1 MPFWRHKYR
10 CDPHHISFMAL
21 LAMRNDTKE
30 RNLLMK
36 IIFADII
43 LLWMRILTCVE
54 YPKTSKQNCILH
66 GSVFVFLYIIT
77 VESSSLS
84 YAFQHFQSC
93 SVLST
98 AEQLSSL
105 ICTPG
110 GWYV

>member
-1 MPFWRHKYR
+1 
-10 CDPHHISFMAL
+10 
-21 LAMRNDTKE
+21 
-30 RNLLMK
+30 MK

-54 YPKTSKQNCILH
+54 YPKTSKQSCILH

-93 SVLST
+93 SVLSP
-98 AEQLSSL
+98 AEVIISNLYTRRMVCLEYLNDFLAFALSSHL
-105 ICTPG
+105 
-110 GWYV
+110 